1 MDAPRVP
8 LRPAWVEVNLGAIE
22 HNTRRLIEI
31 VGPGVELLAMVK
43 ANGYGHGAVEVS
55 RAALRAG
62 ATWLGVVS
70 VGEGIELRRAGIAAR
85 ILVLGY
91 TPPEWTRA
99 AVEND
104 LTLTIF
110 SNDSARAVSEAAR
123 ALERRA
129 RVHIKVDTGMA
140 RLGVTP
146 PHAVELARAVRAL
159 EHIEIEGMFTHF
171 SMADT
176 PDAHGIPGWGTAY
189 TRQQLAQFCDVL
201 AACEGAGIPLRYR
214 HCANSPAILKLR
226 EAHFNLVRTG
236 ILLYGLDPSNAV
248 PRPTDFVPALAFKTR
263 VATVREVP
271 AGTYVSYGA
280 TFRTERPSRL
290 AVIMVGYADG
300 FRRAPS
306 HYGEVLVRG
315 QRARIAGRVAMD
327 QAIIDVTEIEDVQ
340 PGDEVVLIGQQGAEE
355 IRAEAIA
362 RNLGTNDY
370 EVVTALGARLERRY
384 IRTEDEGP
392 LRATEDEG

>member
-1 MDAPRVP
+1 MTIDTLRVP
-8 LRPAWVEVNLGAIE
+8 LRPAWIEVDLGAIE
-22 HNTRRLIEI
+22 HNARRLIEI

-70 VGEGIELRRAGIAAR
+70 VGEGLELRRAGIAAR

-99 AVEND
+99 AVEHD

-110 SNDSARAVSEAAR
+110 SIDSAHAISEAAR
-123 ALERRA
+123 ALARRA

-140 RLGVTP
+140 RLGVAP
-146 PHAVELARAVRAL
+146 QQAAEFARAVRAL
-159 EHIEIEGMFTHF
+159 NLIEVEGMFTHF

-176 PDAHGIPGWGTAY
+176 PDAHGVKGWGIEY
-189 TRQQLAQFCDVL
+189 TRKQLAQFSGVL
-201 AACEGAGIPLRYR
+201 DACERAGIPLRYR
-214 HCANSPAILKLR
+214 HCANSPAILKMS
-226 EAHFNLVRTG
+226 EVNFDLVRTG
-236 ILLYGLDPSNAV
+236 ILLYGLDPSDEV
-248 PRPTDFVPALAFKTR
+248 PRPPDFVPALAFKTR
-263 VATVREVP
+263 VAAIRQVP

-300 FRRAPS
+300 FRRKPS
-306 HYGEVLVRG
+306 NFGEVLVRG
-315 QRARIAGRVAMD
+315 KRARIAGRVAMD
-327 QAIIDVTEIEDVQ
+327 QAIIDVTDIEGVQ
-340 PGDEVVLIGQQGAEE
+340 PGDEVVLIGKQGAEE
-355 IRAEAIA
+355 IRAEDIA

-370 EVVTALGARLERRY
+370 EVVTALGARLERKYMKR
-384 IRTEDEGP
+384 EDE
-392 LRATEDEG
+392 